1 MKGDFSTPIKQ
12 TRHDEIGTL
21 QSRFNTMRQNLGQV
35 DQMRQHFVQMYLM
48 KLKHRLH
55 IYNDCLHNL
64 N

>member
-35 DQMRQHFVQMYLM
+35 DQMRQHFCP
-48 KLKHRLH
+48 KC
-55 IYNDCLHNL
+55 IS
-64 N
+64 